1 MPEDTHPHPAGPVP
15 PSGYGSAPGQ
25 GGSAQPQ
32 AAPASAE
39 PLAGQPAPAAPAA
52 SVGAAP
58 AAGSSAAGDAPAAPG
73 FGAAPSPTEPAYAPA
88 AGSAAAASGFAASS
102 ASAAAQPWSS
112 APAPV
117 PPAPEPGKKGNRL
130 AKVLIICA
138 MVVLVVGIMAGCT
151 VSVVNTVSGK
161 SASGGTEITSN
172 SVAVIDI
179 DSTIQYDGTACSPD
193 GLKALLDE
201 AASNSHIKAVVLR
214 VNSGGGVATAGEEM
228 ATYVKEFRQ
237 ETGKP
242 VVVSSAS
249 SNASAAYEISS
260 QASYIY
266 VARTT
271 SIGSIGTAL
280 QLVDYSELL
289 QMLGIS
295 VENIT
300 SSSSKDSTY
309 GTRKLTDEEREHYQN
324 QVNQINETFIQN
336 VSAGRNMTEDSVRAL
351 ATGLTFTGV
360 EAVQNG
366 LADEIG
372 TKEDAVQKAAEL
384 AGCPNCETVTLRQSS
399 SSDLSALMDL
409 LSESKTTVT
418 ADQLAAALKELESN
432 GSIAK

>member
-1 MPEDTHPHPAGPVP
+1 MPEDTNPRPAGPVP
-15 PSGYGSAPGQ
+15 PGGYGSTQPSAAPAESQ
-25 GGSAQPQ
+25 AAESAAAPQPACTQPGGSAGTQAVPTQPT
-32 AAPASAE
+32 
-39 PLAGQPAPAAPAA
+39 AGTPFV
-52 SVGAAP
+52 S
-58 AAGSSAAGDAPAAPG
+58 AAPG
-73 FGAAPSPTEPAYAPA
+73 F
-88 AGSAAAASGFAASS
+88 AS
-102 ASAAAQPWSS
+102 
-112 APAPV
+112 V
-117 PPAPEPGKKGNRL
+117 PQTPKKGNRL
-130 AKVLIICA
+130 AKPLIICA
-138 MVVLVVGIMAGCT
+138 MVVLVVAIMAGCT
-151 VSVVNTVSGK
+151 VSVANTAVGQK
-161 SASGGTEITSN
+161 ASTASSEITSD

-179 DSTIQYDGTACSPD
+179 DSTIQYDSTACSPD
-193 GLKALLDE
+193 GLKELLDE

-249 SNASAAYEISS
+249 TNASAAYEISS

-271 SIGSIGTAL
+271 SIGAIGTAL
-280 QLVDYSELL
+280 QMVDYSELL

-300 SSSSKDSTY
+300 SASSKDSTY

-336 VSAGRNMTEDSVRAL
+336 VSAGRSMSEESVRAL
-351 ATGLTFTGV
+351 ATGLTFTGA
-360 EAVQNG
+360 EAVENG

-372 TKEDAVQKAAEL
+372 TKEDAVQKAADL
-384 AGCPNCETVTLRQSS
+384 AGCSSCEAVTLRQSS
-399 SSDLSALMDL
+399 STDLSALMDL

>member
-25 GGSAQPQ
+25 GGSAQSQ

-52 SVGAAP
+52 
-58 AAGSSAAGDAPAAPG
+58 GSSAAGDAATAPG
-73 FGAAPSPTEPAYAPA
+73 LGAAPSPAEPVYAPA
-88 AGSAAAASGFAASS
+88 AGSAAAASGFAASP
-102 ASAAAQPWSS
+102 APATAQPWPS

-117 PPAPEPGKKGNRL
+117 PPAPQPGKKGNRL

-138 MVVLVVGIMAGCT
+138 MVVLVVAIMAGCT
-151 VSVVNTVSGK
+151 VSVVNTVSGQ

-260 QASYIY
+260 QASYVY

-309 GTRKLTDEEREHYQN
+309 GTRKLTDEEREHYQS
-324 QVNQINETFIQN
+324 QVDQINETFIQN
-336 VSAGRNMTEDSVRAL
+336 VSVGRNMTEDSVRAL

>member
-1 MPEDTHPHPAGPVP
+1 MSEDTHPNPAGPVP
-15 PSGYGSAPGQ
+15 PGGYEQAP
-25 GGSAQPQ
+25 
-32 AAPASAE
+32 AAPASAS
-39 PLAGQPAPAAPAA
+39 PCAAAVPAP
-52 SVGAAP
+52 
-58 AAGSSAAGDAPAAPG
+58 
-73 FGAAPSPTEPAYAPA
+73 
-88 AGSAAAASGFAASS
+88 
-102 ASAAAQPWSS
+102 QP
-112 APAPV
+112 P
-117 PPAPEPGKKGNRL
+117 KKGSRL
-130 AKVLIICA
+130 AKPLIICA
-138 MVVLVVGIMAGCT
+138 MVVLVVAIMAGCT
-151 VSVVNTVSGK
+151 VSVVNAAVGQK
-161 SASGGTEITSN
+161 ASTASSEITSD

-179 DSTIQYDGTACSPD
+179 DSTIQYDGTSCSPD

-228 ATYVKEFRQ
+228 ATYVKEFRE

-249 SNASAAYEISS
+249 TNASAAYEISS

-280 QLVDYSELL
+280 QLIDYSDLL

-300 SSSSKDSTY
+300 SASSKDSTY

-351 ATGLTFTGV
+351 ATGLTFTGT
-360 EAVQNG
+360 EAVENG

-372 TKEDAVQKAAEL
+372 TKEDAVQKAADL
-384 AGCPNCETVTLRQSS
+384 AGYPNCEAVTLQQSS
-399 SSDLSALMDL
+399 SADLSALMDL

>member
-1 MPEDTHPHPAGPVP
+1 MPEDHNPHSAGPVP
-15 PSGYGSAPGQ
+15 PSGYDSAPASPQPAPGTAAQQPALAATPQPQPAAAPSQATAPGQ
-25 GGSAQPQ
+25 P
-32 AAPASAE
+32 AA
-39 PLAGQPAPAAPAA
+39 QPAPATQP
-52 SVGAAP
+52 
-58 AAGSSAAGDAPAAPG
+58 
-73 FGAAPSPTEPAYAPA
+73 
-88 AGSAAAASGFAASS
+88 AAAASAPAGTAPQPAYTPAPASPY
-102 ASAAAQPWSS
+102 ASAVDTTTLGAQP
-112 APAPV
+112 P
-117 PPAPEPGKKGNRL
+117 KKGRL

-138 MVVLVVGIMAGCT
+138 MVVLVVAIMAGCT
-151 VSVVNTVSGK
+151 VSVVNGTVGQK
-161 SASGGTEITSN
+161 SSSAGTEITAN

-237 ETGKP
+237 DTGKP

-249 SNASAAYEISS
+249 TNASAAYEISS

-271 SIGSIGTAL
+271 AIGSIGTAM
-280 QLVDYSELL
+280 QFVDYSDLMK
-289 QMLGIS
+289 MLGIS
-295 VENIT
+295 VEDIT

-309 GTRKLTDEEREHYQN
+309 GTRKLTDEEREYYQN
-324 QVNQINETFIQN
+324 RVNQINETFIQN

-351 ATGLTFTGV
+351 ATGLSFTGT
-360 EAVQNG
+360 EAVENG

-372 TKEDAVQKAAEL
+372 TKEDAVQKAADL
-384 AGCPNCETVTLRQSS
+384 AGYPNCETVTLRQNS
-399 SSDLSALMDL
+399 SSDLSTLVDL

-432 GSIAK
+432 GSIAN

>member
-1 MPEDTHPHPAGPVP
+1 MPEDTNPRPAGPVP
-15 PSGYGSAPGQ
+15 PSGYGSDQPG
-25 GGSAQPQ
+25 A
-32 AAPASAE
+32 
-39 PLAGQPAPAAPAA
+39 APAAPASRA
-52 SVGAAP
+52 AEPAAAP
-58 AAGSSAAGDAPAAPG
+58 QLGTAPQ
-73 FGAAPSPTEPAYAPA
+73 PAY
-88 AGSAAAASGFAASS
+88 S
-102 ASAAAQPWSS
+102 QP
-112 APAPV
+112 P
-117 PPAPEPGKKGNRL
+117 KKRSRL
-130 AKVLIICA
+130 AKPLIICA

-151 VSVVNTVSGK
+151 VSVVNTAVGQK
-161 SASGGTEITSN
+161 ASTASTEITSD

-193 GLKALLDE
+193 GLKELLDV

-242 VVVSSAS
+242 VVSSAS
-249 SNASAAYEISS
+249 TNTSAAYEISS
-260 QASYIY
+260 QADYIY

-271 SIGSIGTAL
+271 SIGAIGTAL
-280 QLVDYSELL
+280 QLIDYSDLL

-336 VSAGRNMTEDSVRAL
+336 VSAGRSMTEESVRTL
-351 ATGLTFTGV
+351 ATGLTFTGT
-360 EAVQNG
+360 EAVGNG

-372 TKEDAVQKAAEL
+372 TKEDAVQKAADL
-384 AGCPNCETVTLRQSS
+384 AGCSSCEAVTLQQASS
-399 SSDLSALMDL
+399 TDLSALMDL